1 MPGIRV
7 LVARWGLRPDSNFS
21 KRWRCRLDNR
31 VKANLV
37 TGLRVIAEKV
47 FESPGEAR
55 VLGRLIVESLLDLRS
70 VIEVRRQDDIVQKS
84 TRERRRVRLV
94 ANHEVSHEVTA
105 GAIRADQ
112 GVTMIVVDTP
122 EVQAVMT
129 AAAIPAAHDEMIVV
143 DILEAQVAMTVVD
156 IPEVQVVMIA
166 VAILE
171 AQIAM
176 TVVDI
181 PEVQVVMIAVAIHV
195 ARVVMIAV
203 AIHEAHDEM
212 IVADLLNAD
221 ESITMVRLSTATSL
235 WNAA

>member
-1 MPGIRV
+1 M
-7 LVARWGLRPDSNFS
+7 
-21 KRWRCRLDNR
+21 
-31 VKANLV
+31 
-37 TGLRVIAEKV
+37 IAEKV

-105 GAIRADQ
+105 GEIRADQ

-129 AAAIPAAHDEMIVV
+129 AVAIPAARDEMIVV
-143 DILEAQVAMTVVD
+143 DI
-156 IPEVQVVMIA
+156 PEV
-166 VAILE
+166 
-171 AQIAM
+171 
-176 TVVDI
+176 
-181 PEVQVVMIAVAIHV
+181 
-195 ARVVMIAV
+195 RVVMIAV

>member
-1 MPGIRV
+1 M
-7 LVARWGLRPDSNFS
+7 
-21 KRWRCRLDNR
+21 
-31 VKANLV
+31 
-37 TGLRVIAEKV
+37 IAEKV

-94 ANHEVSHEVTA
+94 ANHEVTA

>member
-1 MPGIRV
+1 M
-7 LVARWGLRPDSNFS
+7 
-21 KRWRCRLDNR
+21 
-31 VKANLV
+31 
-37 TGLRVIAEKV
+37 IAEKV

-129 AAAIPAAHDEMIVV
+129 AAAIPAAHD
-143 DILEAQVAMTVVD
+143 
-156 IPEVQVVMIA
+156 
-166 VAILE
+166 
-171 AQIAM
+171 
-176 TVVDI
+176 
-181 PEVQVVMIAVAIHV
+181 
-195 ARVVMIAV
+195 
-203 AIHEAHDEM
+203 
-212 IVADLLNAD
+212 
-221 ESITMVRLSTATSL
+221 
-235 WNAA
+235 

>member
-1 MPGIRV
+1 M
-7 LVARWGLRPDSNFS
+7 
-21 KRWRCRLDNR
+21 
-31 VKANLV
+31 
-37 TGLRVIAEKV
+37 IAEKV

-166 VAILE
+166 VAIHV
-171 AQIAM
+171 ARVAM
-176 TVVDI
+176 TVVDT
-181 PEVQVVMIAVAIHV
+181 PEVQAVMTAAAIPAAHDEMIVVDIPEAQVVTIAAAIHVVRGGMTAVAIPA
-195 ARVVMIAV
+195 AR
-203 AIHEAHDEM
+203 DEM

-235 WNAA
+235 WNDA